1 MRRILASRS
10 VEADRLQARPYSKT
24 RSPLQHRHEH
34 KHKRNFAVQ
43 IRSQIPSS
51 SKATHGTVA
60 AGSSRSATKG
70 KRDHAYACNI
80 LCRTLRRCEEE
91 TWYRRYLLTP
101 RAEQASQDA
110 PSQAARHLS
119 ELKMGAKINGS
130 ELSGVY
136 VTHGYQHVEQQQ
148 ARRQGNTHVL
158 RCTRAHAHG
167 ESRF

>member
-1 MRRILASRS
+1 M
-10 VEADRLQARPYSKT
+10 
-24 RSPLQHRHEH
+24 HMH
-34 KHKRNFAVQ
+34 
-43 IRSQIPSS
+43 
-51 SKATHGTVA
+51 ATYCAALYVALMKKPGTE
-60 AGSSRSATKG
+60 
-70 KRDHAYACNI
+70 DI
-80 LCRTLRRCEEE
+80 
-91 TWYRRYLLTP
+91 LLTP

-110 PSQAARHLS
+110 PLQAARHLS
-119 ELKMGAKINGS
+119 ELTMGAKINGS